1 MKTTFANAG
10 AKLQKLALV
19 AALAALP
26 LVVGVTGCCS
36 SSRYHHGTGEYAND
50 SELTSEVKHALR
62 HDPEY
67 KFQDIQ
73 VTTYKGVVQLSGFAN
88 TSAQKSRAGDAAKA
102 VPGVKEVENNITV
115 KE

>member
-1 MKTTFANAG
+1 MKMTLANTG
-10 AKLQKLALV
+10 GKLQKFALV

-36 SSRYHHGTGEYAND
+36 SSRYHHDNGQYVDDQEV
-50 SELTSEVKHALR
+50 TSQVKHALR

-88 TSAQKSRAGDAAKA
+88 TRDQKSRAADAAKA